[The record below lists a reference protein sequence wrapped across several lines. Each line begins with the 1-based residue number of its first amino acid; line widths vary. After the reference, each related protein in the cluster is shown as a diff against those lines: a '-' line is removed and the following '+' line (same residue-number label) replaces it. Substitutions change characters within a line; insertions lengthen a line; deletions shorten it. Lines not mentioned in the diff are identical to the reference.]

1 MAAVR
6 ILFLASES
14 PRGPLNGSRL
24 VSWELCSRLARSH
37 DVTVV
42 ALRHPDQDGAP
53 PAGVEL
59 HELALSPPGRGRAWA
74 LRGAALALREPV
86 EARRLSAPFLVVP
99 AAGWRVASTS
109 RT

>member
-6 ILFLASES
+6 ILFCASES

-24 VSWELCSRLARSH
+24 VSFQLCSRLASRH
-37 DVTVV
+37 DVTVL
-42 ALRHPDQDGAP
+42 ALRHPDQDGEP

-59 HELALSPPGRGRAWA
+59 YELALAPPSRGRAWA

-86 EARRLSAPFLVVP
+86 EARRLSAPFV
-99 AAGWRVASTS
+99 
-109 RT
+109 